1 MGLQYLNFELAASEG
16 DTALQ
21 DANNIASTITANSF
35 CIDLNLGDGTDF
47 KRVCN
52 KYNARI
58 PKNV

>member
-21 DANNIASTITANSF
+21 DANNIASRTRANSF
-35 CIDLNLGDGTDF
+35 CIDMNLGDGTDF

-52 KYNARI
+52 
-58 PKNV
+58 